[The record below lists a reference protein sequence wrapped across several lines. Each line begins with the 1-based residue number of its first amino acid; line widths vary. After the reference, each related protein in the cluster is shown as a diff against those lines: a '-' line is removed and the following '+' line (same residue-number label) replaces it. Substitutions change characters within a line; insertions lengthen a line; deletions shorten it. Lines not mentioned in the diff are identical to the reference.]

1 MNVTLLPEE
10 IAKLKAFKDDLH
22 AHPELS
28 HEEYETTEKI
38 RAFLDKVEGVEYIDL
53 GLKTGLVALIR
64 GAKEGLSIGLRADID
79 AIEQTEEADVPV
91 RSLKRGVMHG
101 CGHDFHTASL
111 LGAAMILSRCR
122 NEMAG
127 QAVLIFQPAE
137 ETTDGAAE
145 VIRCGLFE
153 KVKIDMIFS
162 GHNRPEIPVGKVVL
176 KKGVLMAAK
185 SNFRIVVD
193 GVGGHGSMP
202 HLCVDPIVCAAA
214 MIQTLQTVVSRNT
227 DPIDS
232 VVLTIG
238 SITGGSLENLVVDH
252 VEMTGSV
259 RALSQKSYRRAL
271 ERVES
276 IVENTLKA
284 YECTGG
290 LSYILRIPPIDNG
303 EEMYALAEK
312 AAEEIVGKDGIT
324 DSDPTLASE
333 DFALMMEQAPS
344 FFYWFGS
351 GTEGEPCYS
360 WHNAKF
366 CTNDE
371 GLPVASK
378 ILANSVLTAL
388 ASGKTE

>member
-1 MNVTLLPEE
+1 MNIMLSQEE
-10 IAKLKAFKDDLH
+10 IRKLKAFKDELH

-28 HEEYETTEKI
+28 HKEYETTKKI
-38 RAFLDKVEGVEYIDL
+38 RAFLRDIEGVEEVDL
-53 GLKTGLVALIR
+53 GLETGLVAVIR
-64 GAKEGLSIGLRADID
+64 GAKEGKRIGLRADID

-91 RSLKRGVMHG
+91 RSAEKGVMHG

-122 NEMAG
+122 KEMAG

-145 VIRCGLFE
+145 VIRRGLFE
-153 KVKIDMIFS
+153 KVRIDMIFS

-185 SNFRIVVD
+185 SNFKIVVN

-214 MIQTLQTVVSRNT
+214 MIQSLQTVVSRNT
-227 DPIDS
+227 DPVGS

-238 SITGGSLENLVVDH
+238 SIMGGSLENLVVDH

-259 RALSQKSYRRAL
+259 RALSQESYRRAL

-290 LSYILRIPPIDNG
+290 LEYILRIPPIDNG
-303 EEMYALAEK
+303 EEMYRLAEK
-312 AAEEIVGKDGIT
+312 AAEEVVGKEGIT
-324 DSDPTLASE
+324 DSEPTLASE
-333 DFALMMEQAPS
+333 DFALMMEKAPS

-351 GTEGEPCYS
+351 GTEGEPCHA

-366 CTNDE
+366 HTNDE
-371 GLPVASK
+371 GLPIASK
-378 ILANSVLTAL
+378 ILACSVLTAI
-388 ASGKTE
+388 AAGEA